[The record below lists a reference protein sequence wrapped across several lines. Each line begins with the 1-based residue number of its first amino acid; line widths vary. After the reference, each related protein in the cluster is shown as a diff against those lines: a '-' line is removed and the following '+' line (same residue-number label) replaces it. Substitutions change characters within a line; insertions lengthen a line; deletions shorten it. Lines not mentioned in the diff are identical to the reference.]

1 MADAIRVSGPVS
13 GTDKTLSFETGKLAT
28 QSMGAVVATIG
39 GTTVFATANAART
52 VRDGIDFF
60 PLTVDV
66 EERAY
71 AAGKIPG
78 AFFRREGRPS
88 EQAILTCRLTDRP
101 LRPAFPDGYR
111 NETQVVLTILGVD
124 MKNPHDV
131 ISINAASAAFMV
143 SGIPFEGPIGA
154 VRLAYSQD
162 GKWIPHPTYEEGEDG
177 TFEIVV
183 AGRELDNGDVAI
195 MMVEAGGSEKSFEY
209 YEAGAP
215 KVNETV
221 IADGLEASKTW
232 IKESIALQRQLVAS
246 VIATKGPITPL
257 AYTPVLDYTDEVFAA
272 VERVAT
278 PKLAHAITIALKA
291 DRNAA
296 TDAAGDETV
305 KELCGEG
312 GQFAGQEKAVK
323 EAVRSLTKK
332 LVRKRVVE
340 QGIRIDGR
348 GPKDLRPVSSEVGIL
363 PTAHGTGLFQRGETQ
378 VMNVCTLAM
387 PRMNQMLDTLGPDS
401 EKRYIHHYNMAPWA
415 NGETGRVGSPKRREI
430 GHGALAE
437 RALLPVVPSQEE
449 FAYAIR
455 LVSEVMSSNGS
466 TSMASVCSSSLS
478 LMDAGV
484 PIKAP
489 VSGIAMGLIYAE
501 GKYLT
506 LTDILGAEDAF
517 GDMDFKVAGTEDA
530 VTALQLDTKIDGIP
544 ADVLAAALQQAREA
558 RMAILDSMNSALSAP
573 RPEVAAT
580 APKIVSFTI
589 PLDKVG
595 EVIGPKGKVI
605 NTIQQETGA
614 DIAVSDDGAV
624 GIVTIGSPDNAK
636 VEEAKSRILAIV
648 DPPTAELGAVYNGR
662 VVSITKFGAFVNIL
676 PGRDGLVHISK
687 LGKGKRINNV
697 EDVLELGQE
706 IEVRVDDIDDKG
718 KVSLTPVGEGYDGI
732 DFSQADDGGER
743 RERRDRDDRGGRGG
757 DRNRGGRDRDDRG
770 GRGGD
775 RDRGER
781 RERSNDSGDVVE
793 VSFEDQFDSE
803 IANELGD
810 LGPGGRAGGNDRDDR
825 GGRGGDRNRRRR

>member
-71 AAGKIPG
+71 AAGKSPG

-162 GKWIPHPTYEEGEDG
+162 GTWIPHPTYEEGEDG

-558 RMAILDSMNSALSAP
+558 RMAILVSMNSALSAP